1 MQISQHLKNLA
12 INKVLDKF
20 QRMSIVK
27 KIFVSF
33 LILFIILILAVN
45 LLILNYQKNS
55 LKSQINKNITLL
67 LENLSKDAI
76 DHIVFFDPLA
86 IDEKITLIMNTPGI
100 DYIMIAD
107 KNGRIIGHSNKKELG
122 NFIDIE
128 KETLKKW
135 QYVDN
140 EEIRHLNIPIMAG
153 DTFIGILRA
162 GISEN
167 KINQYVSDGTKD
179 LKNYIFILNFLALG
193 VTILMSFMLSKTLIK
208 PLQRLKEKM
217 FHIQADKLELC
228 QNPYIVLCKDI
239 LSCTKTDCP
248 AYGKER
254 CWLIKEAKENCKV
267 CHNIDCQDCYVYKV
281 SCGDEIG
288 YLIET
293 FNEMIIKLKHSF
305 EELDKAT
312 KEKLK
317 LEKSS
322 AMAEMA
328 MTVAHEI
335 KNPLNAIKASTSY
348 IKSNFEGEVLRE
360 FLSIIDRETE
370 RLNEL
375 ITGFLSYARPLPL
388 KYEKADLNKAIADVI
403 KLIETEVK
411 EEGKIL
417 NIEFDNSIPEF
428 YFDNH
433 QLKQAILNLLVNAM
447 DATKKGDSITVKTLK
462 KDSKV
467 LITISDTGMG
477 IPEELLNKI
486 FEPFFTTKTTGS
498 GLGLACVERIIK
510 NHDGSITVNSK
521 KNGGTE
527 FIIELPLKL

>member
-12 INKVLDKF
+12 INKVLYKF

-228 QNPYIVLCKDI
+228 QNPYIV
-239 LSCTKTDCP
+239 
-248 AYGKER
+248 
-254 CWLIKEAKENCKV
+254 
-267 CHNIDCQDCYVYKV
+267 
-281 SCGDEIG
+281 
-288 YLIET
+288 
-293 FNEMIIKLKHSF
+293 
-305 EELDKAT
+305 
-312 KEKLK
+312 
-317 LEKSS
+317 
-322 AMAEMA
+322 
-328 MTVAHEI
+328 
-335 KNPLNAIKASTSY
+335 
-348 IKSNFEGEVLRE
+348 
-360 FLSIIDRETE
+360 
-370 RLNEL
+370 
-375 ITGFLSYARPLPL
+375 
-388 KYEKADLNKAIADVI
+388 
-403 KLIETEVK
+403 
-411 EEGKIL
+411 
-417 NIEFDNSIPEF
+417 
-428 YFDNH
+428 
-433 QLKQAILNLLVNAM
+433 
-447 DATKKGDSITVKTLK
+447 
-462 KDSKV
+462 
-467 LITISDTGMG
+467 
-477 IPEELLNKI
+477 
-486 FEPFFTTKTTGS
+486 
-498 GLGLACVERIIK
+498 
-510 NHDGSITVNSK
+510 
-521 KNGGTE
+521 
-527 FIIELPLKL
+527 